1 VTVGAGRTAVGD
13 RLLAMC
19 QQALHTAYFRSAETP
34 DVSFELMRG
43 VSKLLYA
50 VRRMGLVI
58 LDV

>member
-1 VTVGAGRTAVGD
+1 
-13 RLLAMC
+13 MC